1 MKASFT
7 AITLFGDSNALEIQE
22 HQHQVISA
30 QNQPQLAELRKQVTI
45 VLPTLNEADAIGKL
59 IDEIK
64 AAGYDKILVVDGYST
79 DGTRKIAEERGARV
93 VGQHGKGKSGAIL
106 VAREVV
112 DTPYFLLMDGDY
124 TYDPADIDRFVLYAE
139 GYDEIIGFR
148 PKKSPNISRTHRFGN
163 WVLTRAFN
171 ILMGSN
177 VPDVACGMY
186 LMRTE
191 KMKHLVLDRLGFEI
205 DQEIAAQ
212 MLIDGKV
219 TYVPINYRTRLGEVK
234 APTWRQGFRALFAII
249 NLGRTYN
256 PILLFS
262 LLTALALIPAIG
274 LLLYASFLYLFAG
287 SYHGG
292 YFLGSLVLLVLGA
305 QGLTVATIA
314 AMLRRIERK
323 IAQVQS

>member
-1 MKASFT
+1 MTKDPRSST
-7 AITLFGDSNALEIQE
+7 MEYQNVSN
-22 HQHQVISA
+22 HS
-30 QNQPQLAELRKQVTI
+30 QPNAPTIEELRKQVTI
-45 VLPTLNEADAIGKL
+45 VLPTLNEVDAIGKL

-64 AAGYDKILVVDGYST
+64 AAGYDKIIVVDGYSS

-106 VAREVV
+106 VAREIVN
-112 DTPYFLLMDGDY
+112 TIYFLLMDGDY
-124 TYDPADIDRFVLYAE
+124 TYDPTDIDRFMLHAD

-148 PKKSPNISRTHRFGN
+148 PKKSLNITKTHRFGN
-163 WVLTRAFN
+163 WVLTKAFN

-219 TYVPINYRTRLGEVK
+219 TYVPINYRGRMGEVK

-249 NLGRTYN
+249 NLGRIYN
-256 PILLFS
+256 PALLFS
-262 LLTALALIPAIG
+262 FITALAPLSSAI
-274 LLLYASFLYLFAG
+274 FLVP
-287 SYHGG
+287 SD
-292 YFLGSLVLLVLGA
+292 
-305 QGLTVATIA
+305 
-314 AMLRRIERK
+314 E
-323 IAQVQS
+323 